1 MRALGAQWPRLQQKA
16 SSAKRA
22 WLLLDVDG
30 TLVPIA
36 DHPSQ
41 VHLPEHARHLL
52 KQLVGHPKVS
62 VALISGRALRDLK
75 ALVGVSGLYYAGNHG
90 LELQGP
96 KLRYVHP
103 VARKSRPLLKRIAR
117 NLKTALQAI
126 PGAWVEEKGLTLSL
140 HWRQV
145 SHSAQQ
151 RFKRLV
157 AEQLVTHTRHGAIRV
172 TRGKRVIEVRPPIG
186 WDKGDALARL
196 LQRTSRSPAS
206 ARSFMIYFGD
216 DQTDE
221 DAFRVVNRLGGV
233 TVVVGSPTHPTAA
246 QYRVKDCREVE
257 VWLERL
263 EGTWQD
269 SHHT

>member
-1 MRALGAQWPRLQQKA
+1 MRPLGAQWPRLQRKA
-16 SSAKRA
+16 VSAQRA

-36 DHPSQ
+36 DHPS
-41 VHLPEHARHLL
+41 HARLSART
-52 KQLVGHPKVS
+52 KQLLTKLASRPNIS

-75 ALVGVSGLYYAGNHG
+75 ALVGVAGLYYAGNHG

-103 VARKSRPLLKRIAR
+103 IARKSRPLLRQIAR
-117 NLKTALQAI
+117 SLKTALRPI

-140 HWRQV
+140 HWRQIPR
-145 SHSAQQ
+145 SAQD

-157 AEQLVTHTRHGAIRV
+157 AERLVTYTTHGAIRV
-172 TRGKRVIEVRPPIG
+172 TRGKRVIEVRPPVA
-186 WDKGDALARL
+186 WNKGDALVWL
-196 LQRTSRSPAS
+196 LRRTSRSPAPT
-206 ARSFMIYFGD
+206 RHFMIYFGD

-233 TVVVGSPTHPTAA
+233 TVVVGSPTHRTTA
-246 QYRVKDCREVE
+246 QYRIKDCREVE

-263 EGTWQD
+263 EGIWQH
-269 SHHT
+269 SHHK

>member
-1 MRALGAQWPRLQQKA
+1 MRPLGTQWPRLQRKA
-16 SSAKRA
+16 VSAKRA
-22 WLLLDVDG
+22 WLLLDLDG

-41 VHLPEHARHLL
+41 VYLPERTRHLL
-52 KQLVGHPKVS
+52 KQIVGHPKVS

-75 ALVGVSGLYYAGNHG
+75 ALVGVTRLYYAGNHG

-103 VARKSRPLLKRIAR
+103 VARKSRPLLKQITRS
-117 NLKTALQAI
+117 LKTALQAI
-126 PGAWVEEKGLTLSL
+126 PGAWVEEKSLTLSL

-145 SHSAQQ
+145 PQSAQR
-151 RFKRLV
+151 RFNRLV
-157 AEQLVTHTRHGAIRV
+157 AEQLVTYTRHGAIRV
-172 TRGKRVIEVRPPIG
+172 TRGKRVIEVRPPVD
-186 WDKGDALARL
+186 WDKGDALVWL
-196 LQRTSRSPAS
+196 LRRTSRSPAS
-206 ARSFMIYFGD
+206 ARHFVIYFGD

-221 DAFRVVNRLGGV
+221 DAFRAVNRLGGV
-233 TVVVGSPTHPTAA
+233 TVVVGSPTHRTTA

-263 EGTWQD
+263 EGTWQN
-269 SHHT
+269 SHHK